1 MLQYWFIVTSL
12 CAVHSIVT
20 LSLLFIYVHLTAFI
34 SMLFWCFMYDLDG
47 FRWLENWMQ
56 RSSQDGC
63 RLVACVDLYWE
74 QQEEEEEDYDD
85 EERLLQ
91 RHSLPGWASK
101 NLLCV
106 NTQGDVLAQFLWSAL
121 LLSTD
126 VRQRKHTRSP
136 KPFHYVHSNP
146 ALGSSL
152 MKTSDETKNCQ
163 CLKQQHGLKR
173 CQSSMSLLVRIFCV

>member
-1 MLQYWFIVTSL
+1 MLYVWFRCEVFFSQHYLLQQY
-12 CAVHSIVT
+12 
-20 LSLLFIYVHLTAFI
+20 
-34 SMLFWCFMYDLDG
+34 G

-63 RLVACVDLYWE
+63 RLVACVDLYWA

-85 EERLLQ
+85 EECLLQ
-91 RHSLPGWASK
+91 QHSLPGWASK
-101 NLLCV
+101 NLLWV

-126 VRQRKHTRSP
+126 VRKRKHTRSP

-146 ALGSSL
+146 AQGSSL

-173 CQSSMSLLVRIFCV
+173 CQSSVSLLVRIFCV